1 MLKPARNHAQH
12 ELSKLSR
19 AHLPAGSEL
28 DRGPSSPSLV
38 KTSREGGEEP
48 ESLLRWLRFG
58 WLPLVGGCVLIALAV
73 MIGWELWT
81 RTFAPGPEIWA
92 DRISFLARAIVAAF
106 LMAIWA
112 GFYVLYARNRI
123 RAVYDRLRRSEIAL
137 AERGWRA
144 EQSVGMGALSRILA
158 HEIRNPLNGMTLNG
172 ALLRRRL
179 ARLPGGEE
187 LLPLVDVLAGETSR
201 LSHLVDD
208 YLAYTRTKRI
218 ELSLEPLDLS
228 TLARELVEE
237 QRQALEAAGVVAEV
251 SGAEG
256 LPSVRADVAKLRQ
269 VLHNLLRN
277 AVEAMPAG
285 GRVGI
290 DIDRDDA
297 ALVLSVRDDGP
308 GFEDPESVL
317 RPFYTTKAEGS
328 GLGLAIVRD
337 IVRAHGGEIQAR
349 NLGPKGGAEVLVRL
363 PLREENR

>member
-1 MLKPARNHAQH
+1 MLKPARNHAHH
-12 ELSKLSR
+12 ELSKLRR
-19 AHLPAGSEL
+19 AHFSAGSEL
-28 DRGPSSPSLV
+28 DRGPSSPTLV
-38 KTSREGGEEP
+38 KPSREGGEEP

-73 MIGWELWT
+73 MIGWELLT
-81 RTFAPGPEIWA
+81 RTFAPSAEIWA

-144 EQSVGMGALSRILA
+144 EQSIGMGALSRILA
-158 HEIRNPLNGMTLNG
+158 HEIRNPLNGMALNG

-179 ARLPGGEE
+179 ERMPGGDE
-187 LLPLVDVLAGETSR
+187 LVPLVDVLAGETSR

-218 ELSLEPLDLS
+218 ELSLEPLDLAA
-228 TLARELVEE
+228 LASELVEE
-237 QRQALEAAGVVAEV
+237 QRQALEAVDVIAEV
-251 SGAEG
+251 SAAEG
-256 LPSVRADVAKLRQ
+256 LPRVRADVAKLRQ

-277 AVEAMPAG
+277 AIEAMPDG
-285 GRVGI
+285 GRVSIGI
-290 DIDRDDA
+290 ERNDA
-297 ALVLSVRDDGP
+297 ALVLSVRDEGP
-308 GFEDPESVL
+308 GFEDPEAVL
-317 RPFYTTKAEGS
+317 RPFYTTKPDGS

-337 IVRAHGGEIQAR
+337 IVRAHGGEITTR
-349 NLGPKGGAEVLVRL
+349 NLRPEGGAEVLVRL